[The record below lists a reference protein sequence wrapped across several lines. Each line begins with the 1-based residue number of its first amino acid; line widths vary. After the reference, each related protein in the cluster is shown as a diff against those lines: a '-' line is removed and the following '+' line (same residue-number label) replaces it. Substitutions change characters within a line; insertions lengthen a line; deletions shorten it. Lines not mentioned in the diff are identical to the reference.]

1 MSKKTKRTP
10 RERVLPAVEA
20 VIAHQDRME
29 HQHALAEALR
39 GKPRALPNALEA
51 EHTIRREGERNIAMI
66 AIEAQVRADD
76 LARLAGMVRLGVNAR
91 ELVETWIEICADGV
105 VRGRVNRLRDA
116 LGIDD
121 DNRPVREELKRLRK
135 EFPVLGIP

>member
-1 MSKKTKRTP
+1 
-10 RERVLPAVEA
+10 
-20 VIAHQDRME
+20 ME

>member
-1 MSKKTKRTP
+1 VSKKSKRTV

-20 VIAHQDRME
+20 VAAHQDRMMR
-29 HQHALAEALR
+29 QRAIAEALR
-39 GKPRALPNALEA
+39 GKPKALPLALEA
-51 EHTIRREGERNIAMI
+51 EHTIRRESERNIAMI

-76 LARLAGMVRLGVNAR
+76 LARLAGMMRLGVNAR

-105 VRGRVNRLRDA
+105 VCGRVNRLRDV

-135 EFPVLGIP
+135 EFPALSIP